1 LKGQEVR
8 ERMRHMGEYAI
19 RTEEVPRFGVD
30 TNVPDPAH
38 TSDADDDAETEHG
51 DQGDALAQRYLHG
64 YEVFCWP

>member
-1 LKGQEVR
+1 LKEQEVR
-8 ERMRHMGEYAI
+8 EWMRHMGEYAI

-51 DQGDALAQRYLHG
+51 D
-64 YEVFCWP
+64 